1 MHDKKQ
7 IPPSTGRRDFIK
19 NSTAVIGGSLLASAI
34 PLHLSA
40 YGGSRDNLN
49 IALIGCGGRGSGA
62 VVNALSTKGN
72 VSLIAMADV
81 FRDKLDDAYNN
92 LSKINRIKDLIH
104 VPEQNKFTGFDAY
117 EKVLALKDVDVV
129 LLVTPPAFRPI
140 HFEAAVQA
148 GKHVFM
154 EKPLAC
160 DAPGIRKI
168 LATGELA
175 GKKNIKVVVGLQNRY
190 DPGYIDMVRQLKEGV
205 IGDIVSASD
214 YYLIGPIHG
223 VERTTGQTEMEYQMR
238 NWRYFNWLWAG
249 SPAGLQIHNTDVV
262 NWVKGSYPVR
272 AQGIGGR
279 SSLSGPNDG
288 DIFDHFFIE
297 YEYADG
303 TKLNSQIR
311 TIAGTWNK
319 GGSFFQG
326 SKGTAG
332 LQNGIRDNK
341 GGIIWRNKN
350 KDSEGA
356 YQIEHDQLFAA
367 IRNNT
372 PINDTAWAAMST
384 MTVILGRMAAH
395 SGKMVEWDDA
405 FQSEYNALPAKFAW
419 NADPPVMPDQ
429 NGNYAVPMPGK
440 SIIF

>member
-7 IPPSTGRRDFIK
+7 IPPSAGRRDFIK
-19 NSTAVIGGSLLASAI
+19 NSTAVIGGSLLAAAI

-40 YGGSRDNLN
+40 HGGSRDNLN

-81 FRDKLDDAYNN
+81 FRDKLDEAYNN

-117 EKVLALKDVDVV
+117 EKVLALKDVDLV

-223 VERTTGQTEMEYQMR
+223 VERSAGQTEMEYQMR

-311 TIAGTWNK
+311 SIAGTWNK

-332 LQNGIRDNK
+332 LQEGIRDNK

-372 PINDTAWAAMST
+372 PINDTEWAAMST
-384 MTVILGRMAAH
+384 MTTILGRMAAH

-405 FQSEYNALPAKFAW
+405 FQSEYSALPAKFAW